1 MRERKYIDHRRAT
14 IAVNLKSEIDRIS
27 TVDPENIQT
36 IDKKQ
41 FRQKQGK
48 NLIQH
53 YKKVFK
59 DLKNIVDTIEVDPK
73 VLLGCYIICQK
84 NWLEDQ
90 LQILTSKIPG
100 LGIKSGINDVENLIA
115 SQTILEQ
122 LGDKQIQVIS
132 SAIDE
137 KMYLER
143 KRSEIEEFE
152 ELVFKIAVVIE
163 RVNFYTTGIIFPRD

>member
-1 MRERKYIDHRRAT
+1 M
-14 IAVNLKSEIDRIS
+14 
-27 TVDPENIQT
+27 
-36 IDKKQ
+36 
-41 FRQKQGK
+41 
-48 NLIQH
+48 
-53 YKKVFK
+53 
-59 DLKNIVDTIEVDPK
+59 
-73 VLLGCYIICQK
+73 
-84 NWLEDQ
+84 
-90 LQILTSKIPG
+90 
-100 LGIKSGINDVENLIA
+100 
-115 SQTILEQ
+115 EQ